1 MAPRYGGG
9 HWFQLC
15 ILARME
21 SKGLHISILRYRT
34 NAPNP
39 RAKIMLQQNLIS
51 FLLDGEKTVHYA
63 GSQVT
68 VAPHQFV
75 MLAAGNCIMSE
86 KVAAKNADYH
96 SILIFFDNSL
106 LADFFDR
113 HSPLLGQQAKQA
125 DHRPFLLFEK
135 DDFLANFTRSLDC
148 MLSGDKPIYY
158 ELQKVKLEELFL
170 YLAIHY
176 PGQLQ
181 QIGHM
186 SAEANEDLIVR
197 QAVTSHIDSN
207 ITVEELAFLCNMSLS
222 SFKRRFARI
231 YGNSPNRWL
240 LEKRMERAA
249 KMLRQDK
256 RKASEI
262 YYELGYEN
270 LSSFIQSF
278 KQVYGTTPKQYQ
290 LLN

>member
-1 MAPRYGGG
+1 
-9 HWFQLC
+9 
-15 ILARME
+15 
-21 SKGLHISILRYRT
+21 
-34 NAPNP
+34 
-39 RAKIMLQQNLIS
+39 MLQQNLIS
-51 FLLDGEKTVHYA
+51 FLLNGEKTVHYA
-63 GSQVT
+63 GTQVT

-96 SILIFFDNSL
+96 SILIFFDNNL
-106 LADFFDR
+106 LADFFNR
-113 HSPLLGQQAKQA
+113 HLSLLDQQTKQT
-125 DHRPFLLFEK
+125 DHHPFLLFEK
-135 DDFLANFTRSLDC
+135 DEFLVNFTRSLDC
-148 MLSGDKPIYY
+148 MLSSDQPIYY

-222 SFKRRFARI
+222 SFKRRFARM

>member
-1 MAPRYGGG
+1 MPGSG
-9 HWFQLC
+9 HWLQLRT
-15 ILARME
+15 LVHME
-21 SKGLHISILRYRT
+21 DRDQNISILRYRT
-34 NAPNP
+34 NKPNA
-39 RAKIMLQQNLIS
+39 RGKIMLQQNLIS

-63 GSQVT
+63 GTQVT
-68 VAPHQFV
+68 VRPHQFV

-96 SILIFFDNSL
+96 SILIFFNSNLLSDFYTRHASL
-106 LADFFDR
+106 LDK
-113 HSPLLGQQAKQA
+113 QAKQP
-125 DHRPFLLFEK
+125 DHHPFCLFEK
-135 DDFLANFTRSLDC
+135 DDFLVNFTRSLDC
-148 MLSGDKPIYY
+148 MLCDGKPIYH

-170 YLAIHY
+170 YLAINY
-176 PGQLQ
+176 PGELQ
-181 QIGHM
+181 QIGNM
-186 SAEANEDLIVR
+186 SYEADEDLIVR
-197 QAVTSHIDSN
+197 QAVSSHIDSN
-207 ITVEELAFLCNMSLS
+207 MTVEEFAFLCNMSLS

-231 YGNSPNRWL
+231 YGNSPNKWL

-278 KQVYGTTPKQYQ
+278 KQIYGITPKQYQ
-290 LLN
+290 LSNLNV